1 MKTDKVGKRTAVFQV
16 SRVSEK
22 RWFSFFFFLV
32 RESECLRC
40 AELVGCSC
48 TWIGLRARV
57 CVCLRG
63 AKGVLRAVVVVGDEC
78 GVKGV
83 LS

>member
-1 MKTDKVGKRTAVFQV
+1 MVQFL
-16 SRVSEK
+16 
-22 RWFSFFFFLV
+22 FFFLYVNRSVSGARSWWAV
-32 RESECLRC
+32 R
-40 AELVGCSC
+40 VP
-48 TWIGLRARV
+48 GLDYARVCV

-83 LS
+83 L